1 MGQCPSVENACYLE
15 KLFEYRYC
23 TLSRLSDIFLYWKKS
38 SKKLKLERD
47 EFDALF
53 GLLLSDM
60 DSHYQIFRDEETG
73 LCSFHEVL
81 YTMVLFC
88 NDKLASK
95 FYFLLGLKHK
105 TGKQINFAEVMIDS
119 AYVFETFYM
128 VLLGLQ
134 KHFKIIMPEKVAV
147 VRFAEI
153 SFDVYIKHRRNSQ
166 INYSFDDTDTDD
178 SVELNILDVYDMF
191 QDMSESSE
199 YTGSI
204 EEICEYLRLEEDKV
218 REKIRDG
225 LIKPQKIKQA
235 NLFSFKMRNIKRNPL
250 WNFVVMDLAEES
262 WLDEMPSLS
271 SEDGMFHVIEEMVL
285 SKRTSL
291 TIFKKREYLGQRNS
305 QRNSS
310 IKQLVNIS
318 RRVIELKKEL
328 FAIVDL
334 FTIMLWIAECCPES
348 MKLKAL
354 LEEQVE
360 RKNCDDTNNTMIED
374 MDRVVPSIVMPLI
387 NYGRLIHIFSDLYM
401 KIEIEK
407 DYLNDILF
415 AEARDKREGEFWGCV
430 GECFAYSTVRDAVNG
445 KFLLNAPF
453 PVSASE
459 GNANDCVDNKYENRD
474 VLQSDNY
481 IYHVI
486 ERVARGYR
494 SIPVAE
500 SSSSY
505 SATTHV
511 ISRQSVV
518 AFLRTHAAV
527 MFGENMFTPIVATGL
542 MKKPLCISGQE
553 PLGMDIYIYTYIYI
567 HMYMYIYICIYVS
580 IYTCI
585 CIIIHI
591 YKCSCLFIYMFVC
604 IYRYIFMY
612 IYICIYI
619 YICMYIYIYIYIH
632 IYIYIYIY
640 LYIYTYIYI
649 HIYIYIYM
657 YIYIF
662 IYFINN

>member
-23 TLSRLSDIFLYWKKS
+23 TLSRLGDIFLYWKKS
-38 SKKLKLERD
+38 SKKLKLEKD

-88 NDKLASK
+88 DEKLASK

-105 TGKQINFAEVMIDS
+105 TGKQMNSAEIMIDS

-128 VLLGLQ
+128 VLSGLQ
-134 KHFKIIMPEKVAV
+134 KHFKFIMPEKVAV
-147 VRFAEI
+147 VRFSEI
-153 SFDVYIKHRRNSQ
+153 NFDVYIKHRRDSQ
-166 INYSFDDTDTDD
+166 FTYSFDDADEVDKFVSD
-178 SVELNILDVYDMF
+178 ELNISDVYDMF

-199 YTGSI
+199 YIGSI
-204 EEICEYLRLEEDKV
+204 EEICKSLRLEEDRG
-218 REKIRDG
+218 REKLRDG
-225 LIKPQKIKQA
+225 LIKPQKIQQP
-235 NLFSFKMRNIKRNPL
+235 NLFSFKMMNIKRNPL
-250 WNFVVMDLAEES
+250 WSFVVMDLAEEC
-262 WLDEMPSLS
+262 WLDEMPYLS
-271 SEDGMFHVIEEMVL
+271 SEDEMFNVMEEMVL

-291 TIFKKREYLGQRNS
+291 TIFKKREFLGQRGS

-310 IKQLVNIS
+310 IKQPVNVS

-354 LEEQVE
+354 LEEQDE
-360 RKNCDDTNNTMIED
+360 RNNCVNTNNTIVEY
-374 MDRVVPSIVMPLI
+374 MDKVVPNVVMPFV
-387 NYGRLIHIFSDLYM
+387 NYGRLNHIFSDLYK

-407 DYLNDILF
+407 EYLNDILF

-445 KFLLNAPF
+445 KFLLNSPF

-459 GNANDCVDNKYENRD
+459 GNGSDHVDNKYRNND
-474 VLQSDNY
+474 VLQTDNY
-481 IYHVI
+481 IFHVI
-486 ERVARGYR
+486 ERIAQGYR
-494 SIPVAE
+494 NVPVAE

-505 SATTHV
+505 STPTHV
-511 ISRQSVV
+511 ISRQAVV
-518 AFLRTHAAV
+518 AFLRTHAAI
-527 MFGENMFTPIVATGL
+527 MFGDNMFTPIVATGL

-553 PLGMDIYIYTYIYI
+553 SLGM
-567 HMYMYIYICIYVS
+567 YM
-580 IYTCI
+580 
-585 CIIIHI
+585 
-591 YKCSCLFIYMFVC
+591 
-604 IYRYIFMY
+604 
-612 IYICIYI
+612 
-619 YICMYIYIYIYIH
+619 H
-632 IYIYIYIY
+632 IYIYLNRYVYIHINIYMY
-640 LYIYTYIYI
+640 EYIYI
-649 HIYIYIYM
+649 NNVFLYM
-657 YIYIF
+657 YIHI
-662 IYFINN
+662 